1 MDGYTGQYA
10 EKITIDEY
18 NRQKDEYTQK
28 ALKELQSQMKE
39 QEYKKRSHKRTNSN
53 DYKKENNK
61 RNLEVDIDD
70 FNQHDTPDELINDSD
85 NDNSND
91 NCNENDNDNEI
102 AIENKEFYDNKN
114 KEYNQSVNFI
124 IKHSIETMKNDNA
137 KSRGSSASNLVRE
150 KRKCDIK
157 HKSPISAN
165 ENTAGMNDGITSAVL
180 AQHEYD
186 NKIINNLKQTNKSLQ
201 NEIEDLDKKM
211 HYMKLDMTNL
221 QVENNDLREA
231 FNIIK
236 NNYEKQSKQL
246 SDIKDSEYS
255 NKIKIILL
263 KIIIIVLILVLIIK
277 MY

>member
-61 RNLEVDIDD
+61 RLFEIDVDD
-70 FNQHDTPDELINDSD
+70 FNQYDTSDELINDSD
-85 NDNSND
+85 NDNS
-91 NCNENDNDNEI
+91 NDNDNEI

-137 KSRGSSASNLVRE
+137 EGYAKGHGSSTSNLVKE

-157 HKSPISAN
+157 HKSLISAN

-186 NKIINNLKQTNKSLQ
+186 NKVITNLKQANKSLR
-201 NEIEDLDKKM
+201 NEIEDLDKKL
-211 HYMKLDMTNL
+211 HYMKLDLSNL
-221 QVENNDLREA
+221 QVEYNDLREA
-231 FNIIK
+231 FNTIK
-236 NNYEKQSKQL
+236 NNCEQQRKL
-246 SDIKDSEYS
+246 LNDAKDLEHS
-255 NKIKIILL
+255 NNIYIITLKILVAILMFIIAIIL
-263 KIIIIVLILVLIIK
+263 I
-277 MY
+277 